1 MIASTSTS
9 TNVVPHPL
17 RFLSKPTSHSTTR
30 FLSLTLHSRGIAV
43 ALSSSSRTT
52 PLKPTCHFNSKDGS
66 FELHEDEDERDVHC
80 EVQVISWR
88 ERKVNAQITV
98 DADTESVWNAL
109 TDYEHLADFIP
120 NLVWSGRI
128 PCPYPGRI
136 WLEQRG
142 FQRAMYWHIE
152 ARVVL
157 DLREVINSAWDREL
171 HFSMVDGDFKKFDGK
186 WSVKSGTRSST
197 AILSYEVD
205 VIPRFNFP
213 AIFLE
218 RIIRSDLPVNLRAL
232 AYRAERNFVGYQK
245 LPVSEN
251 HLRKTYAAI
260 NGSSVKKINGASSES
275 FKKINGAL
283 CGSDKLP
290 PAENKKEIATSVSG
304 SMLTSSS
311 EVRSNWGVFGKVCRL
326 DRPRMVDEVHLRR
339 FDGLLENGGVHRCV
353 VASITVK
360 APVREVWNIL
370 TAYETLPEIVPN
382 LAISKV
388 VSRDNSKVR
397 ILQEGCKGLLYMVL
411 HARVVL
417 DLCEYLEQE
426 ISFEQVEGDFDS
438 FRGKW
443 IFEQLG
449 NHHTL
454 LKYSVES
461 KMRKDTFLS
470 EAIMEEVI
478 YEDLPS
484 NLSAIRDYI
493 ENMNASKSSE
503 VCEQNTNSGQQIV
516 SSGSQK
522 DDNSGST
529 EEVPHCDVRCS
540 SQQRSKVPG
549 LQRNIKVLESE
560 LLKFIAEHGQEGFMP
575 MRKQLRL
582 HGRVD
587 IEKAIT
593 RMGGFRKI
601 ATILNLS
608 LAYKHRKP
616 KGYWDNLE
624 NLQEEIS
631 RFQRSW
637 GIDPSFMPSR
647 KSFERAGR
655 YDIARALEKWGGLH
669 EVSRLLSL
677 KVRQRSRQDNLAKDK
692 RSDHTDSEM
701 KTPLVRSIHRFVQL
715 KSCNPS
721 FKLAISSSGILKILI
736 MATTACFIIV
746 SRNDIPIYEAEVGV
760 AAKRE
765 DAAQLHQFIL
775 HAALDIVQDL
785 AWTTSAMYLKSVD
798 RFNELVVSVYVTAV
812 HTRLML
818 LHDSRNDDGIKS
830 FFQEVHELYIKTLL
844 NPLYLPGSRITS
856 SHFDTKVRA
865 LARKYL

>member
-1 MIASTSTS
+1 MITTSSSS
-9 TNVVPHPL
+9 TNLGAHLLSLPS
-17 RFLSKPTSHSTTR
+17 LSKQPPFPS
-30 FLSLTLHSRGIAV
+30 LSLFFPCHFQKGI
-43 ALSSSSRTT
+43 ALSSSSQS
-52 PLKPTCHFNSKDGS
+52 KPRSHLGNNVHNGVEEEGD
-66 FELHEDEDERDVHC
+66 RDVHC
-80 EVQVISWR
+80 ELQVVSWR
-88 ERKVNAQITV
+88 ERRVKAEISINADI
-98 DADTESVWNAL
+98 DSVWNAL

-128 PCPYPGRI
+128 PCPYPGRV

-157 DLREVINSAWDREL
+157 DLQETLNSAWDREL
-171 HFSMVDGDFKKFDGK
+171 NFSMVDGDFKKFEGK
-186 WSVKSGTRSST
+186 WSVKSGTRSSST
-197 AILSYEVD
+197 NLSYEVN

-232 AYRAERNFVGYQK
+232 AYRVEKNVLGNQK
-245 LPVSEN
+245 PPLPEN
-251 HLRKTYAAI
+251 QLHKTSNGI
-260 NGSSVKKINGASSES
+260 NGSSVKKINGALCESEKVPSGENKEGFPSSIS
-275 FKKINGAL
+275 
-283 CGSDKLP
+283 GSLP
-290 PAENKKEIATSVSG
+290 P
-304 SMLTSSS
+304 SSS
-311 EVRSNWGVFGKVCRL
+311 EVNSNWGVFGKVCRL
-326 DRPRMVDEVHLRR
+326 DRPCVVDEVHLRR

-360 APVREVWNIL
+360 APVRDVWNVL
-370 TAYETLPEIVPN
+370 SSYETLPEIVPN
-382 LAISKV
+382 LAISKILT
-388 VSRDNSKVR
+388 RDNNKVR

-417 DLCEYLEQE
+417 DLREHLEQE

-438 FRGKW
+438 FQGKW

-470 EAIMEEVI
+470 ESIMEEVI

-484 NLSAIRDYI
+484 NLCAIRDYV
-493 ENMNASKSSE
+493 ENKKASHCPE
-503 VCEQNTNSGQQIV
+503 VCKQTTNSGQKII
-516 SSGSQK
+516 SSDSG
-522 DDNSGST
+522 DDDSY
-529 EEVPHCDVRCS
+529 CS
-540 SQQRSKVPG
+540 PDELSDCNAQSSCQQRPRVPG
-549 LQRNIKVLESE
+549 LQRDIEVLKSE

-601 ATILNLS
+601 ATIMNLS

-637 GIDPSFMPSR
+637 GMDPSFMPSR

-655 YDIARALEKWGGLH
+655 FDIARALEKWGGLH

-677 KVRQRSRQDNLAKDK
+677 KARRQRSRQGNLTTNAKDK
-692 RSDHTDSEM
+692 KTDHTVLSPDVDSEI
-701 KTPLVRSIHRFVQL
+701 KTPSRPYISQDTQKWLTEL
-715 KSCNPS
+715 K
-721 FKLAISSSGILKILI
+721 
-736 MATTACFIIV
+736 
-746 SRNDIPIYEAEVGV
+746 
-760 AAKRE
+760 
-765 DAAQLHQFIL
+765 H
-775 HAALDIVQDL
+775 LDINWV
-785 AWTTSAMYLKSVD
+785 
-798 RFNELVVSVYVTAV
+798 E
-812 HTRLML
+812 
-818 LHDSRNDDGIKS
+818 
-830 FFQEVHELYIKTLL
+830 
-844 NPLYLPGSRITS
+844 
-856 SHFDTKVRA
+856 
-865 LARKYL
+865 